1 MTESAKLEPDYIEI
15 SKQGSTHNENPEAKL
30 LVIDWVNTVF
40 SRRQAKT
47 YFARP
52 YFDTFLEYTCQQFEV
67 IIWSSATGNVF
78 KAMCKQFP
86 KVRKIYDGQYNPSGT
101 ILSEGR
107 SCTIKDLKFIW
118 SSTHY
123 DATNTVLITDN
134 PAVVPHQP
142 YNVIRVSAYDSMS
155 NNGDNTLL
163 KLIKYLTYLR
173 HQSNV
178 VNYIMNFP
186 FDEKRD
192 WNIVSDPARD
202 RMLTQFTKNGDP
214 VTNKQK
220 QKKESKAQKKANQS
234 QQQQQQQQQV
244 NSKTQKNNAQPQET
258 SRKAKKRGADSDPG
272 PNKKSKPPSGTDTK
286 TEQVGQTSSNTA
298 NVSRKVKE
306 EQQKREEQR
315 RREDQ
320 KRREDQRRREEQEK
334 RDEQK
339 KKDEQRRREG
349 QKKADQR
356 RREEQ
361 RKKEQKQKEKQNRQ
375 NDTHEADDMNYELS
389 PLISQRELKE
399 IVDKFTK
406 SICAEIAAMDARD
419 IM

>member
-15 SKQGSTHNENPEAKL
+15 SKQGSIHNENPEVKL

-52 YFDTFLEYTCQQFEV
+52 YFDTFLEYICQQFEV

-86 KVRKIYDGQYNPSGT
+86 KVLKIYDGQYNPSGT

-134 PAVVPHQP
+134 PAVVPRQP

-220 QKKESKAQKKANQS
+220 QKKENKAQKKANQS
-234 QQQQQQQQQV
+234 QQQV
-244 NSKTQKNNAQPQET
+244 NSKTQTNNAQPQET
-258 SRKAKKRGADSDPG
+258 SCKVKKRGADSDPG
-272 PNKKSKPPSGTDTK
+272 PNKKLKSPSGIDTK
-286 TEQVGQTSSNTA
+286 AAQVGQTSSNTA
-298 NVSRKVKE
+298 NVSQKVKQ

-320 KRREDQRRREEQEK
+320 RRRE
-334 RDEQK
+334 EQK
-339 KKDEQRRREG
+339 KKDEQRRREE

-361 RKKEQKQKEKQNRQ
+361 RKKEQKQKERQNKQ
-375 NDTHEADDMNYELS
+375 NDTHEADGMNYERS

-399 IVDKFTK
+399 IVDKFTE
-406 SICAEIAAMDARD
+406 SICAEIAAMDARN

>member
-1 MTESAKLEPDYIEI
+1 
-15 SKQGSTHNENPEAKL
+15 
-30 LVIDWVNTVF
+30 
-40 SRRQAKT
+40 
-47 YFARP
+47 
-52 YFDTFLEYTCQQFEV
+52 
-67 IIWSSATGNVF
+67 
-78 KAMCKQFP
+78 
-86 KVRKIYDGQYNPSGT
+86 
-101 ILSEGR
+101 
-107 SCTIKDLKFIW
+107 
-118 SSTHY
+118 
-123 DATNTVLITDN
+123 LITDN

-173 HQSNV
+173 YQTNV

-234 QQQQQQQQQV
+234 QQQQQQQQV

-258 SRKAKKRGADSDPG
+258 SRKAKKRRADSDPG
-272 PNKKSKPPSGTDTK
+272 LNKKLKTPSGTDTK
-286 TEQVGQTSSNTA
+286 TVQVGQTSSNTA
-298 NVSRKVKE
+298 NVSQNVKE
-306 EQQKREEQR
+306 EQQKREEQKR
-315 RREDQ
+315 KEDQ
-320 KRREDQRRREEQEK
+320 KRREDQRRREEQ
-334 RDEQK
+334 K
-339 KKDEQRRREG
+339 KKDEQRRREE

-361 RKKEQKQKEKQNRQ
+361 RKKEQKQKERQNRQ
-375 NDTHEADDMNYELS
+375 NDTYEADVMDYEQS
-389 PLISQRELKE
+389 PLISQKELKE
-399 IVDKFTK
+399 IVDKFTE

>member
-1 MTESAKLEPDYIEI
+1 MAESAKLEPDYIEI

-52 YFDTFLEYTCQQFEV
+52 YFDTFLEYICQQFEV

-178 VNYIMNFP
+178 VNYIMNSP

-220 QKKESKAQKKANQS
+220 QKKESKAQKQANQS
-234 QQQQQQQQQV
+234 QQQQQQQV

-258 SRKAKKRGADSDPG
+258 SRKAKKRGAGSDPG

-286 TEQVGQTSSNTA
+286 TEQVGQTGSNTA
-298 NVSRKVKE
+298 NVSQKVKE

-339 KKDEQRRREG
+339 KKDEQRRREE

-375 NDTHEADDMNYELS
+375 NDTHEADDMDYELS